1 MIVLDASLMAAWLF
15 GERPSPAL
23 HVYNALPD
31 VPIVVPAHWPIEI
44 SNALRTNLRAGRIS
58 VEHFQLILNELDR
71 LLIGVEPA
79 IDIDA
84 IIPLAHFAEIH
95 GLTAYDAA
103 YLQLAMQR
111 QAILATLDETMRSAA
126 RALNVAVLPA

>member
-1 MIVLDASLMAAWLF
+1 LIVLDASLMAAWLF

-58 VEHFQLILNELDR
+58 VEHFQLILKELDR
-71 LLIGVEPA
+71 LVIHVEPA
-79 IDIDA
+79 IDIDD
-84 IIPLAHFAEIH
+84 IVPLAHFAEIH
-95 GLTAYDAA
+95 NVTAYDAA
-103 YLQLAMQR
+103 YLQLAIQQR
-111 QAILATLDETMRSAA
+111 AILATLDEPMRSAA
-126 RALNVAVLPA
+126 RALSVAILPT

>member
-31 VPIVVPAHWPIEI
+31 VPIVVPAHWPVEI

-58 VEHFQLILNELDR
+58 TEHFQLILDELDR
-71 LLIGVEPA
+71 LAIRVEPP
-79 IDIDA
+79 IDLDE

-95 GLTAYDAA
+95 NVTAYDAA
-103 YLQLAMQR
+103 YLQLAMQQ
-111 QAILATLDETMRSAA
+111 QAILATLDETMRGAA
-126 RALNVAVLPA
+126 RALNIAILPT